1 MATPVIMPRQGQTV
15 ESCVITQW
23 HKQVGDSVSAG
34 DVLFSYE
41 TDKAAFDE
49 VSPADGI
56 LLARYFEENDDVPVL
71 TTVCVVGQKGEDISA
86 LSPGRAAVSAPEG
99 TPASATEAAPATA
112 PGGTPAPASEA
123 SPVPAPGAAQTPASG
138 AALGPEA
145 TVGSGSPADD
155 GGRVRISPRARS
167 LAERAKIDYKDATA
181 SGPAGRIIERD
192 IISLI
197 SERAATHPVTS
208 ARPER
213 PAQPAASL
221 PQGQASAPVPS
232 APSTPAAAYEEIK
245 LSNMRKRIA
254 EAMYRSLS
262 TTAQLTLHSSFDAS
276 DILAYRKRLKEA
288 KADDPVSSINITH
301 MILYAV
307 SRTLLSHRSLNAHL
321 LDDKMLLWNHVNLG
335 IAVDTDRGLMVP
347 TVFEADRKS
356 LTQIAMEAKQL
367 ADACRTGSLSPD
379 YLQNGTFTVT
389 NLGAL
394 GVEYFTPVLNPPQTA
409 ILGVGSIV
417 QRIKETEDAIEPYPA
432 IGLSLTFDH
441 RAVDGAPA
449 ARFLQE
455 LKDNLENFSVLLAR

>member
-71 TTVCVVGQKGEDISA
+71 TTVCVIGQQGEDISS
-86 LSPGRAAVSAPEG
+86 LSPGGAPVSAAEGASVSTAEG
-99 TPASATEAAPATA
+99 TPAAAPA
-112 PGGTPAPASEA
+112 GT
-123 SPVPAPGAAQTPASG
+123 PVPAPGTAAAPGSEGAPAP
-138 AALGPEA
+138 ALGA
-145 TVGSGSPADD
+145 TDRTGSLADD
-155 GGRVRISPRARS
+155 SGRVRISPRAKS
-167 LAERAKIDYKDATA
+167 LAERARIDYRDAA
-181 SGPAGRIIERD
+181 PSGPAGRIIERD
-192 IISLI
+192 IAGLI

-208 ARPER
+208 PRQETPARPATGLLE
-213 PAQPAASL
+213 
-221 PQGQASAPVPS
+221 GQARAAGVPQAS
-232 APSTPAAAYEEIK
+232 PSPAGAFEEIK

-276 DILAYRKRLKEA
+276 DILAYRKRLKDA
-288 KADDPVSSINITH
+288 KADDPVSSVNVTH

-307 SRTLLSHRSLNAHL
+307 SKTLLNHRSLNAHL
-321 LDDKMLLWNHVNLG
+321 LDDRMLLWNHVNLG

-347 TVFEADRKS
+347 TLFEADRKS
-356 LTQIAMEAKQL
+356 LIQIAMEAKQL
-367 ADACRTGSLSPD
+367 ADACRTGSIGPD

-417 QRIKETEDAIEPYPA
+417 QRIKGTEDGVEPYRPR
-432 IGLSLTFDH
+432 SLADL
-441 RAVDGAPA
+441 R
-449 ARFLQE
+449 
-455 LKDNLENFSVLLAR
+455 S